1 MAWFGLFAMLIIYIA
16 PLLSQ
21 TIMIS
26 QAAVISKTA
35 VISKAAGMPKTVA
48 VQSASHHHKH
58 FSQPLATYPTTVT
71 HQDAH
76 TLHHAW
82 CGYCSLLLHM
92 SGLAQTSLQLVS
104 HHAVLVWIYVT
115 IQPFLFRCG
124 WCKNQLPRAPPITL
138 LHSSI

>member
-26 QAAVISKTA
+26 QAAVISKATI
-35 VISKAAGMPKTVA
+35 ISKTEA
-48 VQSASHHHKH
+48 VHESASHHHKY
-58 FSQPLATYPTTVT
+58 FSQPLATHPTTVT

-115 IQPFLFRCG
+115 IQPFLFRCE